1 MNRTECYQI
10 LGVKPG
16 ASNAEIKTAYRDLVK
31 VWHPDRF
38 TSNPRLQE
46 KASET
51 MKQVNVAYDTLES
64 AGPCESQSRR
74 ASRPRPSERSSQSR
88 QSTRPPERR
97 AAQAGVGF
105 QARRGTS
112 YVGFWEGLT
121 MFLGVLAAISPAS
134 GASKPETV
142 RRPLGKDW

>member
-64 AGPCESQSRR
+64 AGPCESPSSRP
-74 ASRPRPSERSSQSR
+74 SRPRPAERPCKPR

-97 AAQAGVGF
+97 AVQAGARF
-105 QARRGTS
+105 QAPRGVS

-134 GASKPETV
+134 GASKPATV